1 MKAVRLCRDATG
13 FELRDEPVPTP
24 GPREVLVRMHAASLN
39 FRDIAIVKGQYPGV
53 FKKDAIPLS
62 DGAGEVIAVG
72 DEVTR
77 AKVGDRVTSSCN
89 PYWIN
94 GPYLPEY
101 QSSSP
106 GITVDGVL
114 AEQVTMNENGLVQI
128 PDYMSYAEAAAM
140 PCAAVSAWT
149 ALHVA
154 TPLRPGQTVLIQGT
168 GGVAL
173 FGLQIARMFGARV
186 LAITSTDEKAETL
199 KAMGADAVV
208 NYRSSPE
215 WQHDILALTDGV
227 GVDKVLEVAGD
238 ATIVKSVASSRI
250 GGEIGLVGFVSGFGG
265 GLPPIDILKRSV
277 TIKGIGIGPR
287 TSFEALLAAMAVS
300 KVRPVTDKVY
310 PFAEHA
316 EAYRRLESGDHIGKV
331 IVDVAG

>member
-1 MKAVRLCRDATG
+1 MTW
-13 FELRDEPVPTP
+13 
-24 GPREVLVRMHAASLN
+24 
-39 FRDIAIVKGQYPGV
+39 
-53 FKKDAIPLS
+53 
-62 DGAGEVIAVG
+62 
-72 DEVTR
+72 
-77 AKVGDRVTSSCN
+77 SCN
-89 PYWIN
+89 PYWIS

-114 AEQVTMNENGLVQI
+114 AEQVTMNENGLVHI
-128 PDYMSYAEAAAM
+128 PDYMSYAEAASM

-208 NYRSSPE
+208 NYRSFPD
-215 WQHDILALTDGV
+215 WDRQILELTDGK
-227 GVDKVLEVAGD
+227 GVDKVVEIAGD
-238 ATIVKSVASSRI
+238 ATIVKSLASTRI

-265 GLPPIDILKRSV
+265 GLPPIDILTRLV
-277 TIKGIGIGPR
+277 TIAGIGIGP
-287 TSFEALLAAMAVS
+287 EPIS
-300 KVRPVTDKVY
+300 KRCLRP
-310 PFAEHA
+310 
-316 EAYRRLESGDHIGKV
+316 
-331 IVDVAG
+331 